1 MSPTV
6 AIGSE
11 FLDGYARIPIAQQK
25 KVGKF
30 FKKFRDDPTSNAI
43 NYESLQGHKNPH
55 VRTVRIDQK
64 YRAVVLHPD
73 EGNIYV
79 LMWVDEHNEAMDWAK
94 RRTFEVNPRT
104 GALQVFN
111 VEEARKDKSVNA
123 DSNKEHG
130 LLARHSDDVLLS
142 FGVPQLLLPAIR
154 AVTKPQ
160 DLLALGKHIPSEAA
174 EALFWLAEGESPES
188 VREAM
193 ASRAPEMI
201 DTTNLA
207 AALNHP
213 DSRRRFVT
221 IQTDEELTS
230 ILDAPLEKWRIFLH
244 PSQEKLVTKPFNGPA
259 RVTGGAGTGKTV
271 VAMHRARHLA
281 RTLCKA
287 TRDRVLFTTYTANLA
302 QNVEQNL
309 AHLCG
314 PEKSQIEVVHL
325 HAWAARLLRDQ
336 GKKFEVACPDELD
349 GCWSEAIE
357 RSGER
362 DFDIGFLRQE
372 WEQVVQANDIEGP
385 TDYFKVSRTGRGRTL
400 SRLQRQKVWKV
411 IQEYVEALLRKKK
424 TEWSSVIKD
433 ARSYLELKKP
443 TLPYRAIVVDESQD
457 FHAEEWRLLRAMIPL
472 GSNDLFLVG
481 DAHQR
486 IYGQKVALKACGI
499 NVQGRASR
507 LRINYRTTE
516 EIREWAMAMLEGVEI
531 DDLDGEREDE
541 TGYKSLLT
549 GPKPEVH
556 HFETRPVELEY
567 VGQRVKELIGS
578 RPPEHVCIV
587 ARTNKLLRDDYQP
600 MLNSLSIP
608 STMLDQKREGE
619 GVRLA
624 TMHRVKGLEFPVM
637 ILAGINTKYMP
648 LKQDSHDDDPIAAAD
663 HETRERSLLF
673 VSATRAR
680 DLLIVTNWGT
690 PSPFLP
696 RK

>member
-6 AIGSE
+6 AMGSE
-11 FLDGYARIPIAQQK
+11 FLDGYAHIPIAQPK
-25 KVGKF
+25 KVRGF
-30 FKKFRDDPTSNAI
+30 LKKFRDDPTSHAI
-43 NYESLQGHKNPH
+43 NYESLKGHGNPH

-73 EGNIYV
+73 EGNVYV
-79 LMWVDEHNEAMDWAK
+79 LMWVDRHDEAMDWAK

-104 GALQVFN
+104 GAFQVFN
-111 VEEARKDKSVNA
+111 VEEARKDQSVNT
-123 DSNKEHG
+123 DSKNEHG
-130 LLARHSDDVLLS
+130 LLDRHSDEVMLS
-142 FGVPQLLLPAIR
+142 FGVPQILFPAIW

-174 EALFWLAEGESPES
+174 ESLFWLAEGETPES
-188 VREAM
+188 VREAI
-193 ASRAPEMI
+193 ASHSPQKV

-207 AALNHP
+207 AALKHP

-259 RVTGGAGTGKTV
+259 RVTGGASTGETV

-281 RTLCKA
+281 RTLCKSSQ
-287 TRDRVLFTTYTANLA
+287 DRIFFTTYTANLA

-309 AHLCG
+309 AQLRG

-325 HAWAARLLRDQ
+325 HAWAARFLGDQ
-336 GKKFEVACPDELD
+336 GKKFEVASPDELD
-349 GCWSEAIE
+349 ACWSEAIE
-357 RSGER
+357 RSSER

-372 WEQVVQANDIEGP
+372 WEQVVQANDIESP

-411 IQEYVEALLRKKK
+411 IQQYVEALLRKKK

-433 ARSYLELKKP
+433 ARIYLDLKKP
-443 TLPYRAIVVDESQD
+443 TLHYRAIVVDESQD
-457 FHAEEWRLLRAMIPL
+457 FYAEEWRLLRAMIPP

-516 EIREWAMAMLEGVEI
+516 EIRAWAMAMLEGVEI

-541 TGYKSLLT
+541 TGYKSLL
-549 GPKPEVH
+549 
-556 HFETRPVELEY
+556 Y
-567 VGQRVKELIGS
+567 
-578 RPPEHVCIV
+578 
-587 ARTNKLLRDDYQP
+587 
-600 MLNSLSIP
+600 
-608 STMLDQKREGE
+608 
-619 GVRLA
+619 
-624 TMHRVKGLEFPVM
+624 
-637 ILAGINTKYMP
+637 
-648 LKQDSHDDDPIAAAD
+648 
-663 HETRERSLLF
+663 
-673 VSATRAR
+673 RAR
-680 DLLIVTNWGT
+680 GWMRHSHFQGILIH
-690 PSPFLP
+690 L
-696 RK
+696 